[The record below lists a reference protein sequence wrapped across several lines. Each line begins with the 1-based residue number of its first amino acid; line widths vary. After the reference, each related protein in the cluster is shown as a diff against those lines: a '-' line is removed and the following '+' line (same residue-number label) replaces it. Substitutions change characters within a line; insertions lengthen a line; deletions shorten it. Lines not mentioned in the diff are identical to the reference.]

1 MSDIGPPNLPT
12 YVGLFVTAL
21 LVLSYALLITQELL
35 LGFAVVLLLYLAH
48 LARRATIAVEAQART
63 DDDGPE

>member
-12 YVGLFVTAL
+12 YVGLIVAST
-21 LVLSYALLITQELL
+21 LVLVYALLISQELL
-35 LGFAVVLLLYLAH
+35 LGLAVVLLLYLAH